1 MGGLT
6 LTLLLLCLSGTLS
19 EDAGEDNL
27 NDIMV
32 QIQPE
37 QGQDI
42 ENEYKTHNQH
52 SEQEQDIENEYK
64 THNQHSEQGQDI
76 ENEYK
81 THNQHSEQEQDI
93 ENEYKTH
100 NQHSEQGQDIE
111 NEYKTHNQHSE
122 QEQDIE
128 NEYKTHNQH
137 SEQGQDIESEVIF
150 KQNQAPSLA
159 ETNVQAAQ
167 LRVMET
173 KLSTSE
179 SLMKSMKR
187 ENEVQERKLQV
198 LSFRV
203 DATEFRVEQQ
213 QILLDEL
220 RRQSEDGPKIAFT
233 AALGGDGHTPPSE
246 RETNLAFSNVFT
258 NVGNAYNPG
267 SGVFNTPVKGVY
279 YFSFSSFASSQHNVC
294 VSLFK
299 NNVRMLSACDHHTE
313 HDSSDSSGNGG
324 TLHLEQGDH
333 VYMTLHAHSH
343 IFADFHNRSTFR
355 GFLLFRT

>member
-1 MGGLT
+1 MFTQLPVHYKLKYRLSSCRMGGVT

-52 SEQEQDIENEYK
+52 SEQEQDIE
-64 THNQHSEQGQDI
+64 
-76 ENEYK
+76 
-81 THNQHSEQEQDI
+81 
-93 ENEYKTH
+93 
-100 NQHSEQGQDIE
+100 
-111 NEYKTHNQHSE
+111 
-122 QEQDIE
+122 
-128 NEYKTHNQH
+128 
-137 SEQGQDIESEVIF
+137 SEVIF

-159 ETNVQAAQ
+159 ETNSSCQPDMCNVLRHLGAMEARLTTAENQVEELSNMEAIVALLQRETEFQAAE

-179 SLMKSMKR
+179 SLMRSMKR

-198 LSFRV
+198 LSYRV
-203 DATEFRVEQQ
+203 NATEFRVEQQ

-220 RRQSEDGPKIAFT
+220 RRQNEDGPKIAFT
-233 AALGGDGHTPPSE
+233 AALGGDGHILPSE
-246 RETNLAFSNVFT
+246 RETNLAFSNVLT
-258 NVGNAYNPG
+258 NVGDAYNPG
-267 SGVFNTPVKGVY
+267 SGVFNAPVKGVY
-279 YFSFSSFASSQHNVC
+279 YFSFSAFAYSQHNVC
-294 VSLFK
+294 ISLFK
-299 NNVRMLSACDHHTE
+299 NNMRMLSACDHHSE
-313 HDSSDSSGNGG
+313 HDRSDSSGNGG

-343 IFADFHNRSTFR
+343 IFADDHNRSTFR